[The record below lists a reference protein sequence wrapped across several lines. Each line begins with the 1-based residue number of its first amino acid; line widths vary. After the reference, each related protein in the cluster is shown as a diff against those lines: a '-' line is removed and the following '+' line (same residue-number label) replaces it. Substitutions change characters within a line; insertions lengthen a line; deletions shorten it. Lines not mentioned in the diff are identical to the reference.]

1 MPRREG
7 TMTKPEQQQGTPPRR
22 AEDIIS
28 YILSF
33 RKLLLARASLFLFT
47 CTAVALSRARLAL
60 HATPAY
66 ERIITWPTTT
76 RTLLDSTKRSET
88 AKRIRSWGCGRSETP
103 LIFVHIGKSG
113 GGSINV
119 RIAASALNY
128 NSTKKRPFD
137 LDTSFY
143 PVGVNA
149 SAYFCAHKHPN
160 FFPDGTV
167 YSFPRTLQCQATT
180 PLGQAIGCPEPAETA
195 GTCRNCLF
203 HSDHCHVVYVGHA
216 FLGGEM
222 HWLPQPILSRWLESK
237 WRYSDTTGL
246 QELLKT
252 LLPGNTDWCAYRS
265 AGKARDIHVARSE
278 KIAEYKEMYEKC
290 SVPRQFAAD
299 QKAAALLRND
309 LWQKRRERTTD
320 DYDWS
325 PIYASLPVLRI
336 TVIREPFSWL
346 ISKFFWHRSG
356 RTCDESITFAT
367 FDDGTFWEESGIGW
381 ATRYAMEYIIYLCG
395 NDCAARYE
403 MGVSNLEQIEIQAAN
418 NLRNSFA
425 VVGLLNETENF
436 FDMVT
441 ARVSYMN
448 MSLNSHIKGP
458 RHSSGNSNE
467 TQRCKDTFQNPDFQA
482 KMREASPAIAAL
494 CRLYLVAVEV
504 NRFQLKE
511 LSTCDSSVGSL

>member
-7 TMTKPEQQQGTPPRR
+7 TMTKPEQQQGIPPR
-22 AEDIIS
+22 
-28 YILSF
+28 
-33 RKLLLARASLFLFT
+33 RASLFLFT

-76 RTLLDSTKRSET
+76 RTLRASMKRSET

-128 NSTKKRPFD
+128 NSTKEHPFD
-137 LDTSFY
+137 QDSSFY

-195 GTCRNCLF
+195 GTCRNCPF

-346 ISKFFWHRSG
+346 ISKFFWHQNGRS
-356 RTCDESITFAT
+356 CDESITFAT